1 MSRPIWKNNKKLS
14 NRNWI
19 IVVPHPCV
27 RKQPSFSCLPLTSSR
42 INLQNPQFRK
52 NFQYKPWRN
61 LYPGRYVKYTER
73 TFIKPSNSAHACG
86 KKHTR
91 VFLDCTTTECL
102 NRKKK
107 NHILIFGYCKMQ
119 ASGKVYLENVCTL
132 IHFFLRATKVS
143 NK

>member
-73 TFIKPSNSAHACG
+73 TSIKPSNSAHACG

-91 VFLDCTTTECL
+91 VFLDCTTTEYL

-107 NHILIFGYCKMQ
+107 SY
-119 ASGKVYLENVCTL
+119 SYLRLLQNAGARKGPFRKCMYVNT
-132 IHFFLRATKVS
+132 FFLAC
-143 NK
+143 NEG